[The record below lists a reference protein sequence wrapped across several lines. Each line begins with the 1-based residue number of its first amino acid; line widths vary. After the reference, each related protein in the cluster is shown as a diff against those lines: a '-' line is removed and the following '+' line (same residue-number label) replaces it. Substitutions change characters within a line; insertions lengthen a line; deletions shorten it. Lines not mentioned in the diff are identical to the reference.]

1 MDLLETDPPFRR
13 LQDLKAHRCYGG
25 SCAKRPKRTG
35 SQVEQ
40 TIWRAKRKHA
50 QGERQQ
56 KVQIEGQDIEW
67 IWDFLYLGH
76 CFEANADCTKQDMK
90 ERLGKAA
97 SVFSGMMRI

>member
-1 MDLLETDPPFRR
+1 MKP
-13 LQDLKAHRCYGG
+13 
-25 SCAKRPKRTG
+25 PKRTG

-40 TIWRAKRKHA
+40 TIWRVKRKNA
-50 QGERQQ
+50 QAERQQ

-76 CFEANADCTKQDMK
+76 CFEANADCTKQDVK

-97 SVFSGMMRI
+97 SIFSGMMRI